1 MKHQPGCGSAV
12 RCPRAGAG
20 PAPHP
25 LPPAAQRGEDVR
37 RRVLGLP
44 AAAAQD
50 LGGEQLQQRQHD
62 HGRHH
67 GQPAAA
73 RPAQQV
79 TDCADSAHFQLSS
92 VCCQGP
98 EEVHHQRQ
106 GVGDAAEGEG
116 HRAEADEL
124 DAQGRVR
131 AYRRVRGLR
140 ALHGRAVLRGHLRA
154 EGGRG
159 PCARVLREGG
169 RQRDQE
175 LQPRAD
181 RPPRP
186 R

>member
-1 MKHQPGCGSAV
+1 MIT
-12 RCPRAGAG
+12 CPRAGAG

-37 RRVLGLP
+37 RRVLGLR

-67 GQPAAA
+67 RQPAAA

-79 TDCADSAHFQLSS
+79 SAACADSAHFQLIS

-106 GVGDAAEGEG
+106 GVGDAAEGEV

-140 ALHGRAVLRGHLRA
+140 ALHGGAVLRGHLRA

-159 PCARVLREGG
+159 PGARVLREGG